1 MIGLPPEEDGTPVL
15 FMCSGCYTPTPVA
28 EGHVIP
34 FWNQGVRRILTTY
47 RCNNCWLAGIDE
59 TRAALN
65 SGDADVIPSFCDFLA
80 LQRFTKDAENLRVA
94 PPDEARQM
102 LLALLDATAA
112 GRATFDP

>member
-34 FWNQGVRRILTTY
+34 HWNPTVRRILTAY
-47 RCNNCWLAGIDE
+47 RCNNCWISGLDE
-59 TRAALN
+59 TRTALS
-65 SGDADVIPSFCDFLA
+65 SGDADVIPSFCDFLE
-80 LQRFTKDAENLRVA
+80 LQRFTTDAEALRAA
-94 PPDEARQM
+94 PPDEVRAVLM
-102 LLALLDATAA
+102 AMLDAVQS

>member
-1 MIGLPPEEDGTPVL
+1 MMDLPAEENGAPVL

-34 FWNQGVRRILTTY
+34 FWNKGARRILTAY
-47 RCNNCWLAGIDE
+47 RCNNCWLAGLDE

-80 LQRFTKDAENLRVA
+80 LQRFTKDAEALRVA
-94 PPDEARQM
+94 PPDEARATIM
-102 LLALLDATAA
+102 ALLDATQD
-112 GRATFDP
+112 GRAIFDP